1 MKKILFGCLPFLA
14 LLCLCACG
22 GYEYTT
28 VTLSDG
34 FTIRA
39 ALADTPQKTEKG
51 LMFVKKLPADE
62 GMLFVFEQEEEHYF
76 WMKNTLI
83 DLDIIFLDP
92 QGHIT
97 VQYERVPHTYT
108 YTPDAQ
114 VPVVAGRAQYVL
126 EAAAGTIT
134 RHGLQ
139 PGDKLEFTLPQ

>member
-1 MKKILFGCLPFLA
+1 MKKILFGSLPFLA

-28 VTLSDG
+28 VTLPDG
-34 FTIRA
+34 FAIRT

-62 GMLFVFEQEEEHYF
+62 GMLFVFDQEEEHYF

-83 DLDIIFLDP
+83 DLDIIFLNP
-92 QGHIT
+92 QGRIT

-108 YTPDAQ
+108 YTPDTE
-114 VPVVAGRAQYVL
+114 VPVVSGQAQYVL

-139 PGDKLEFTLPQ
+139 PGDRLEFVLPQ